1 MQRENDRRGL
11 VVLLAAVCALSY
23 GCAADMGTDREADS
37 GRPQTE
43 EASSALEVEGSEAAD
58 ITEDTRLYTTVID
71 QINNRVELID
81 LTTGKT
87 AGTVSCDPGESL
99 QEVYEYDG
107 GFALLYKEDGDSED
121 EVEQVG
127 DDLVFV
133 TSSFEIDRWEAYT
146 LVLYDFDCNLT
157 ERIPLLDTIRQD
169 EVDIQG
175 NPVLSADAKTIAWE
189 TSDVIYYIDLSTGE
203 SGFADAAQRENI
215 SIRQMNFVGTDKI
228 GFWGDKEPTGET
240 DVCYGCLDL
249 QANTVAYQVAED
261 YEATTMYTNSRFFC
275 VNDSESPY
283 TGTSSGRILL
293 FDCETGEGQ
302 ELAVEDLESTFSMVT
317 EDGATLISIDW
328 REETSFRIRNY
339 DMESMEVIY
348 ETTCAK
354 EDSVRPWEIK
364 KYGDSY
370 VVVYLSDEWGA
381 VYAVDNR

>member
-11 VVLLAAVCALSY
+11 VVLLAAVCALSC
-23 GCAADMGTDREADS
+23 GCAADMGADREADS

-43 EASSALEVEGSEAAD
+43 EASSALEVEGSEAAE

-81 LTTGKT
+81 LTTGET

-175 NPVLSADAKTIAWE
+175 DPVLSADAKTIAWE

-203 SGFADAAQRENI
+203 SGFADAAQQENI
-215 SIRQMNFVGTDKI
+215 IIQQMNFVGTDKI
-228 GFWGDKEPTGET
+228 GFWGDKEATGET

-261 YEATTMYTNSRFFC
+261 YEATTMYTNSRYFC
-275 VNDSESPY
+275 VNDAESPY
-283 TGTSSGRILL
+283 TGTSSGRVLL

-317 EDGATLISIDW
+317 EDGATLISINW